1 MKCSNCNSE
10 LMEGAKFCTTCGTPV
25 KQEAASG
32 DVCSACGATLL
43 PNAKFC
49 TSCGTPRPANSTE
62 PAGTSSEPASTSS
75 EGGNIEVVKQ
85 KIFWNICR
93 GEVACHI
100 NEAEF
105 VNYDKAQGLI
115 INDGTTAYIKA
126 NGQLIATLNGGI
138 YNFINTAELNRIL
151 ESRHGGIS
159 SMLSGVGRFFANL
172 LLGRK
177 VKDDIAS
184 NTPKQE
190 YESLDQL
197 ITSLKRKD
205 LFSLQLKLDKEFT
218 LVFGDEAHPMVIRT
232 KHLDVPVAVR
242 AKFRIGDFE
251 AFSRQYLADEKV
263 MTTRRLAEL
272 LQPAVQ
278 SALQRLLQDEE
289 LASNLLPQS
298 VADAL
303 QRELLASPS
312 DVRGLELVA
321 VDEVVASNEDLE
333 RLRSLGREI
342 YLSEKELD
350 YLRRT
355 NDFRNRLTMESN
367 NQQIAD
373 ARNDLQLFQGLQEV
387 NKDRL
392 LAEDELD
399 KFYTLLSREKRIRD
413 ARSEEE
419 VAAALADIEKT
430 GLLREED
437 VENLRI
443 DIAERRYK
451 RGEAIRLMQL
461 RDAIEFE
468 KARTAGEAEIA
479 INTMRANIE
488 LEKLSVEQQRVS
500 DAYADERRQKE
511 REMRLADRLSE
522 IEADRAEMDAQLE
535 QFRKVKDIERED
547 KRLEQEHQLAM
558 ERARQE
564 ALDKQAQMSAEQLM
578 AIAAGSD
585 MNSEAAR
592 AFAESFSA
600 GRNVAQ
606 ANAAAEARAAD
617 AQRHEAQMMEI
628 IREMARMNSTMATG
642 MADQRAQQ
650 TAAAEAR
657 AERQEA
663 RAEHAYDSALEYTTR
678 NNAAQAH
685 VTKCPKCGTAADG
698 SSRFCFNCGYDMKM

>member
-10 LMEGAKFCTTCGTPV
+10 LLEGAKFCTTCGSPV
-25 KQEAASG
+25 KQETTNSG
-32 DVCSACGATLL
+32 ERCSACGAELL
-43 PNAKFC
+43 PEAKFC
-49 TSCGTPRPANSTE
+49 TSCGTPRPAAT
-62 PAGTSSEPASTSS
+62 PAPAPAESAAS
-75 EGGNIEVVKQ
+75 EGGNIEMVKQ
-85 KIFWNICR
+85 KIFWNISR

-126 NGQLIATLNGGI
+126 NGRIIAELHGGI
-138 YNFINTAELNRIL
+138 YNFVDAAELNRIL

-159 SMLSGVGRFFANL
+159 GLLSGMGRFFVNM

-177 VKDDIAS
+177 VKDDIAH
-184 NTPKQE
+184 NTPKE
-190 YESLDQL
+190 DYASLDEL
-197 ITSLKRKD
+197 IASLKRKD
-205 LFSLQLKLDKEFT
+205 IFALQLKLDKEFA
-218 LVFGDEAHPMVIRT
+218 LVFGGEELPMTIQT
-232 KHLDVPVAVR
+232 KHLDLPVAVR
-242 AKFRIGDFE
+242 AKFRISDFE
-251 AFSRQYLADEKV
+251 AFSRQYLADERV

-272 LQPAVQ
+272 LQPAVRT
-278 SALQRLLQDEE
+278 ALQGIMQDME
-289 LASNLLPQS
+289 LVSNQLPQS
-298 VADAL
+298 IAESVERVLA
-303 QRELLASPS
+303 ASPT
-312 DVRGLELVA
+312 DIRGLEVVA

-333 RLRSLGREI
+333 RLRSLSREI
-342 YLSEKELD
+342 YLSEQELN

-355 NDFRNRLTMESN
+355 NDFRNRLTLEMN

-373 ARNDLQLFQGLQEV
+373 ARNDLQLYQGLQEV

-392 LAEDELD
+392 LTDDELD

-413 ARSEEE
+413 ARNEEE
-419 VAAALADIEKT
+419 VAAALSEIEKT

-488 LEKLSVEQQRVS
+488 LEKLSVEQQRIT
-500 DAYADERRQKE
+500 DAYADERRAKE
-511 REMRLADRLSE
+511 REMRYADRMSE

-535 QFRKVKDIERED
+535 QLRKIREMKRED
-547 KRLEQEHQLAM
+547 RRMENEHELAM

-564 ALDKQAQMSAEQLM
+564 ALDKKAQMSAEQLM
-578 AIAAGSD
+578 AIAAGEN
-585 MNSEAAR
+585 MNTEAAR

-600 GRNVAQ
+600 GRDVAQ

-617 AQRHEAQMMEI
+617 AQRHEAQMMEV

-642 MADQRAQQ
+642 MAQQRAEH

-663 RAEHAYDSALEYTTR
+663 RAEHAYDSALEYATR
-678 NNAAQAH
+678 NNAVQAKA
-685 VTKCPKCGTAADG
+685 TTCPKCGAAADG